1 MFHRCSRSGRSFGFA
16 PCRKAWY
23 MNSAWMCVSL
33 VSIGRA
39 DITAKW
45 QLSVILAACLISS
58 IS

>member
-1 MFHRCSRSGRSFGFA
+1 
-16 PCRKAWY
+16 